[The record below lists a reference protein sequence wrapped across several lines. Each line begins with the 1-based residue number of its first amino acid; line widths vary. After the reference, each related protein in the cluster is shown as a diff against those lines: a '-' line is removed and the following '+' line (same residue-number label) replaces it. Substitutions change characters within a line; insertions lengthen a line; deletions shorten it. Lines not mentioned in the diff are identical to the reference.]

1 FQALFRCKE
10 MLTPKFSVSQDSSHV
25 IVDIWLT
32 GLCRLDKAEASVQ
45 DDTLL
50 FSCEPYFL
58 RLQLTG
64 SCLDSDDA
72 TAGSS
77 GLTASEFDVDAGGV
91 LTLRIRKLVIGE
103 QFPDLDMLNRLM
115 APAGASA
122 SSCGETAQ
130 SERRLLVEE
139 LLSGEEPP
147 SECLAAAGADLDWF
161 VEPHL
166 DDEAADCRLAT
177 SADAISGGG
186 LGFAFRRRDEQSASM
201 LRGLDH
207 LLPDLAS
214 MSHSE
219 RLAAKE
225 ALEDAQFDADYYLAD
240 QLDPSDMLTDILSRP
255 DCLPPL
261 LDSEERRARLMALPR
276 RPLLPPEAG
285 WEMRVCLMALA
296 DLVFAFCLDWRVCE
310 GEQTPESARTIL
322 TQAACLSCQCPLTS
336 VPQLLRSCYRRLLA
350 YSLLRNWQL
359 CQLVAMDTA
368 GVLSNKRLTLDCLI
382 RLERLLS
389 SVEGYAG
396 VNYLTVTDT
405 CRWVQHCPS
414 DLLNSLS
421 EAIRNAANCFKKEEV
436 GLGLIEWENE
446 ATSCGQ
452 DLAD

>member
-1 FQALFRCKE
+1 KE

-64 SCLDSDDA
+64 SCVDSDDA

-77 GLTASEFDVDAGGV
+77 GLTASEFNVDAGGV

-103 QFPDLDMLNRLM
+103 QFPDLDMLNKLM

-122 SSCGETAQ
+122 SSCSETVQ

-166 DDEAADCRLAT
+166 DGEAGDCRLAT
-177 SADAISGGG
+177 SAGAISGGG

-214 MSHSE
+214 MSHLE

-240 QLDPSDMLTDILSRP
+240 QLNPSDMLTDILSRP
-255 DCLPPL
+255 GCLPSL
-261 LDSEERRARLMALPR
+261 LDSEERRARLMGLPR

-368 GVLSNKRLTLDCLI
+368 GVLSNKLLTLDCLI

-436 GLGLIEWENE
+436 GFGLIEWENE

-452 DLAD
+452 DSAD

>member
-1 FQALFRCKE
+1 
-10 MLTPKFSVSQDSSHV
+10 
-25 IVDIWLT
+25 
-32 GLCRLDKAEASVQ
+32 
-45 DDTLL
+45 
-50 FSCEPYFL
+50 
-58 RLQLTG
+58 
-64 SCLDSDDA
+64 
-72 TAGSS
+72 SS
-77 GLTASEFDVDAGGV
+77 GLTASEFNVDAGGV

-103 QFPDLDMLNRLM
+103 QFPDLDMLNKLM

-122 SSCGETAQ
+122 SSCSETVQ

-147 SECLAAAGADLDWF
+147 SECLAAAGADLDWC
-161 VEPHL
+161 HL
-166 DDEAADCRLAT
+166 WWRIGIRVQATGRAICFYAARSRPSAT
-177 SADAISGGG
+177 GPGIHES
-186 LGFAFRRRDEQSASM
+186 
-201 LRGLDH
+201 H
-207 LLPDLAS
+207 L
-214 MSHSE
+214 E

-240 QLDPSDMLTDILSRP
+240 QLNPSDMLTDILSRP
-255 DCLPPL
+255 GCLPSL
-261 LDSEERRARLMALPR
+261 LDSEERRARLMGLPR
-276 RPLLPPEAG
+276 RPLLPPRLAG
-285 WEMRVCLMALA
+285 KCA
-296 DLVFAFCLDWRVCE
+296 
-310 GEQTPESARTIL
+310 TIL

-368 GVLSNKRLTLDCLI
+368 GVLSNKLLTLDCLI

-421 EAIRNAANCFKKEEV
+421 EAIRNAANCFKKKRSDF
-436 GLGLIEWENE
+436 GLIEWENE

-452 DLAD
+452 DSAD